1 MRPIATVIW
10 IICFASVI
18 LFTSLSCDKGSTTT
32 SPSSEESTQNTEQET
47 VVQPVQAVCILDE
60 LAFWSGPS
68 TKKGYKNYN
77 LKKGEIVTWLG
88 TQETEQDDDRKRKF
102 YGISLSDG
110 SEGWALAAY
119 IVPNAD
125 PAAVVDKTSIYSKN
139 SLISKTDSSFEAL
152 DILVLVEIQDNWL
165 KVVGR
170 FKENPVWIKPGKT
183 TRAEVDIAVANQAT
197 RALAEKD
204 RESLKEK
211 LTGILEEEAFT
222 DSIFIPLVQAR
233 LQELLDEERAEEQ
246 ALDESDQTAEDV
258 LPGDSPGE
266 SSGTVD
272 LETQSE

>member
-1 MRPIATVIW
+1 M
-10 IICFASVI
+10 
-18 LFTSLSCDKGSTTT
+18 
-32 SPSSEESTQNTEQET
+32 
-47 VVQPVQAVCILDE
+47 QPVPAVCILDE

-88 TQETEQDDDRKRKF
+88 TQETEQDDERKRKF
-102 YGISLSDG
+102 LRISLSDG

-119 IVPNAD
+119 IMPNAE

-152 DILVLVEIQDNWL
+152 DIIALVEIQDDWL

-170 FKENPVWIKPGKT
+170 FKESPVWIKPGKT
-183 TRAEVDIAVANQAT
+183 TRAEVDIAVANQAK

-204 RESLKEK
+204 RETLKEK
-211 LTGILEEEAFT
+211 LTSILEEEAFT

-233 LQELLDEERAEEQ
+233 LQELLDEERAEEES
-246 ALDESDQTAEDV
+246 LGESDQSTEHA
-258 LPGDSPGE
+258 LPWDSSEE
-266 SSGTVD
+266 SSGSDDQGTN
-272 LETQSE
+272 SE

>member
-1 MRPIATVIW
+1 LNLKATAIR
-10 IICFASVI
+10 IICFVS
-18 LFTSLSCDKGSTTT
+18 LFLITILSCGEGSRTPP
-32 SPSSEESTQNTEQET
+32 PSSEDSKQNAAQET

-60 LAFWSGPS
+60 LAFWSDPS

-77 LKKGEIVTWLG
+77 LKKGEIVTWMG
-88 TQETEQDDDRKRKF
+88 IQETEQDDDRKRKF
-102 YGISLSDG
+102 YSISLSDG

-119 IVPNAD
+119 IVPNAE

-139 SLISKTDSSFEAL
+139 SLISKTESSFDAL
-152 DILVLVEIQDNWL
+152 DILALVEVQDNWL

-170 FKENPVWIKPGKT
+170 FKENPVWIKPGKI

-246 ALDESDQTAEDV
+246 ALDESDQTTENF
-258 LPGDSPGE
+258 LTEHGQ

-272 LETQSE
+272 TETQSE

>member
-1 MRPIATVIW
+1 LQIKAAVIR

-18 LFTSLSCDKGSTTT
+18 LITSLSCGKGKKTASLT
-32 SPSSEESTQNTEQET
+32 SEDSDQNAEQET

-60 LAFWSGPS
+60 LAFWSSPS

-119 IVPNAD
+119 IVPDAE
-125 PAAVVDKTSIYSKN
+125 PAVVVDKTSIYSKN

-152 DILVLVEIQDNWL
+152 DIIALVEIQDEWL

-183 TRAEVDIAVANQAT
+183 TRAEVDIAVANQAS

-204 RESLKEK
+204 RETLKEK

-222 DSIFIPLVQAR
+222 DSIFIPLIQAH
-233 LQELLDEERAEEQ
+233 LQELLDEERTEEQ
-246 ALDESDQTAEDV
+246 AFDESDRTAEDF
-258 LPGDSPGE
+258 LSEHGQTGRTNDM
-266 SSGTVD
+266 
-272 LETQSE
+272 ETKPE